1 MKTEEKEK
9 EYHAAYIVYEQAMLH
24 IHRLTADM
32 KDKSLA
38 SITHYEIMMSL
49 RKKVEVAVEKER
61 ENIEDAFFMGTQAV
75 NNHEQIKYRLCSQ
88 EAEQKA
94 KDYYN
99 YFYGRHIK

>member
-1 MKTEEKEK
+1 MKTEEEK

-38 SITHYEIMMSL
+38 SITHYEIMRSL
-49 RKKVEVAVEKER
+49 RKSVEHAIEKER
-61 ENIEDAFFMGTQAV
+61 KSIEDAFFMGTQAI
-75 NNHEQIKYRLCSQ
+75 NNHEQIKYRLCWE

-94 KDYYN
+94 KEYYHT
-99 YFYGRHIK
+99 FYGQHNQ

>member
-1 MKTEEKEK
+1 MKTEEEK

-38 SITHYEIMMSL
+38 SVTHYHIMMSL
-49 RKKVEVAVEKER
+49 RKSVENAIEEDKKH
-61 ENIEDAFFMGTQAV
+61 IEDAFFMGTQSV

>member
-1 MKTEEKEK
+1 MKKEEEK

-38 SITHYEIMMSL
+38 SVTHYEIMMSL
-49 RKKVEVAVEKER
+49 RQSVMAAIEQEKKH
-61 ENIEDAFFMGTQAV
+61 IEDAFFMGTQSV
-75 NNHEQIKYRLCSQ
+75 NSHEQIKYRLCFE

-94 KDYYN
+94 KDFYH
-99 YFYGRHIK
+99 YFYGRHNQ